1 MNELSYY
8 PGLIQR
14 GSVFHYRKRVP
25 TDIVGTFGRR
35 EIWTSLGTGNR
46 PEAIKRARRVAVQLD
61 DKFDAHRNGQAEP
74 FKVEEL
80 SQEAINRLAELRFQQ
95 AVTEHDKSRLKAV
108 QEVAVVADMLVRN
121 ECKTSCL
128 PEKQIPTG
136 DALEDYNSN
145 RAYQQKLSE
154 TEEVDRQ
161 RNYTYR
167 REIVENWKASIKSTL
182 QYAKDTYALLD
193 FQLYEPNVD
202 LLLKQENIC
211 LAKTAESYQ
220 SLVVA
225 VLAAE
230 IRAIEACIKKHEGSD
245 DVELRGKMDI
255 VHDIQTAIGANDG
268 PLLSEEADKW
278 ASDNLTG
285 GIWKPK
291 TKNTILAAIDR
302 FIEFSGDRG
311 ISTYTKADARE
322 FREVLLKLPPNA
334 RQGRF
339 RGLNIVQAVLLAE
352 KEQIAPMSRK
362 NARKI
367 LGFIGSFFKYA
378 AAAYDEVERSPFEGI
393 FIRKEKNPEKMRT
406 KFTNEELVNVF
417 SAPVFAGCKSQFCWW
432 EFGDHDVHDTS
443 RFWIPL
449 VALFTGARLAE
460 IVQLDVSDIRAYAG
474 VRFFDINDKDEKTLK
489 TKSSKRQI
497 PVHAELVRIGF
508 LDYVQRRK
516 EVGDKRLFPEIRKS
530 KADGTYSFT
539 FSKWFN
545 NFLTRTRVKTKRNC
559 FHSFRHGFEDAC
571 RNADISG
578 DKTDVLQGHKL
589 PGMRGEYGDGFKLPD
604 LAKSVEKISYPNL
617 DLSHLYVDEP

>member
-1 MNELSYY
+1 MDELSYY

-61 DKFDAHRNGQAEP
+61 DRFDAHRNGQVEP

-95 AVTEHDKSRLKAV
+95 VVTEHDKSRLKAV
-108 QEVAVVADMLVRN
+108 QEVAAVADILVQN
-121 ECKTSCL
+121 ENTLSNA
-128 PEKQIPTG
+128 PEEPVLTG
-136 DALEDYNSN
+136 DYAKDHTSKL
-145 RAYQQKLSE
+145 AYQKACRDHEE
-154 TEEVDRQ
+154 TERQ
-161 RNYTYR
+161 RNYSYR
-167 REIVENWKASIKSTL
+167 REIVEQWKDRIEATL
-182 QYAKDTYALLD
+182 QQAQDAYSLLD
-193 FQLYEPNVD
+193 FQRYETYVD
-202 LLLKQENIC
+202 ALLKQENIS
-211 LAKTAESYQ
+211 LSKRAESYQ

-225 VLAAE
+225 ALASE
-230 IRAIEACIKKHEGSD
+230 IRAIEACIRKHKGTDDIEIRDRSD
-245 DVELRGKMDI
+245 IEN
-255 VHDIQTAIGANDG
+255 DIQTAIGANDG
-268 PLLSEEADKW
+268 PLLSEESEKW
-278 ASDNLTG
+278 ASDNLSG
-285 GIWKPK
+285 GIWKLK
-291 TKNTILAAIDR
+291 TKNTIIAAIER

-311 ISTYTKADARE
+311 IGTYSKADARE

-339 RGLNIVQAVLLAE
+339 KGLNIVQAVALAE
-352 KEQIAPMSRK
+352 KKQIAPMSRK

-367 LGFIGSFFKYA
+367 LGFIGSFFKHA

-393 FIRKEKNPEKMRT
+393 YIRKEKYPEKMRT
-406 KFTNEELVNVF
+406 KFTNEELAKIF
-417 SAPVFAGCKSQFCWW
+417 SAPVFTGCKSQHCWW
-432 EFGDHDVHDTS
+432 DAGDHDVHETS

-460 IVQLDVSDIRAYAG
+460 IVQMEVVDVRAYGG

-497 PVHAELVRIGF
+497 PIHPELVKIGF
-508 LDYVQRRK
+508 LDYVSRRK
-516 EVGDKRLFPEIRKS
+516 KAGDERLFPEIRKS
-530 KADGTYSFT
+530 KADGTYSST

-545 NFLTRTRVKTKRNC
+545 NFLNRTGVKTKLNC

-589 PGMRGEYGDGFKLPD
+589 PGMRGEYGDGFKLID
-604 LAKSVEKISYPNL
+604 LKKAVEKIGYPDL
-617 DLSHLYVDEP
+617 DLTHLYEEK